1 VFWLVGWAITSFFR
15 SRSALIAEN
24 LCLRH
29 QLLVPQRRH
38 PRPRLRNA
46 DRRFWILAC
55 RWLTGWR
62 RSLVIVRPEA
72 VLGWHRKGWKAY
84 WRWRSWPRGERG
96 RRPIGCELS
105 SLIRRMA
112 LKNHQWG
119 QRRIQAELARLGF
132 TVAQLAKLSQTAW
145 CGYLGLRL
153 LRRPDSMVPN
163 PLCLFRDPS
172 RKPRSR
178 ACPGNS
184 TSNGRVDGAANR
196 GMLRLGP

>member
-1 VFWLVGWAITSFFR
+1 MFRLVGWAITSFFR

-29 QLLVPQRRH
+29 QLLVLQRRH

-62 RSLVIVRPEA
+62 RSLVIVRPET

-84 WRWRSWPRGERG
+84 WRWRSRAMGGHG
-96 RRPIGCELS
+96 RRTIGSELR

-112 LKNHQWG
+112 IWPGWG
-119 QRRIQAELARLGF
+119 SQSRLARSPKRHSGSD
-132 TVAQLAKLSQTAW
+132 ASARRTAS
-145 CGYLGLRL
+145 RL
-153 LRRPDSMVPN
+153 LDSCMKEQISILRPTLSLRRARSVHGR
-163 PLCLFRDPS
+163 LISAWLPS
-172 RKPRSR
+172 AKR
-178 ACPGNS
+178 AGIPGQS
-184 TSNGRVDGAANR
+184 KRITPPVA
-196 GMLRLGP
+196 PVFI